1 MRGGFTSAAPGH
13 PNKKCLQLSVASA
26 REHSNKYSKEHYP
39 QKEADGTAPNLS
51 SCATQHPADNSADE
65 EQKNW
70 KQATNHC

>member
-1 MRGGFTSAAPGH
+1 VTR
-13 PNKKCLQLSVASA
+13 A

-39 QKEADGTAPNLS
+39 QQEADGSAPNLS